1 MRRQRIR
8 LFSSAVFRSQ
18 AEGALQ
24 QRRKRATPEAAKGA
38 FLVWAGGEKPPQP
51 EGER

>member
-18 AEGALQ
+18 AEGALH
-24 QRRKRATPEAAKGA
+24 QRHKRATEAAKGA
-38 FLVWAGGEKPPQP
+38 FLVWAGGEKPSQS